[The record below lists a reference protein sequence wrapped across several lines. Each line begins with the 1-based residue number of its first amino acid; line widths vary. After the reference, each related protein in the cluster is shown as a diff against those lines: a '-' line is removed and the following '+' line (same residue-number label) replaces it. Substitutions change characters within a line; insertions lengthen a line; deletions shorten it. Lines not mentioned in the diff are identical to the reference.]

1 MSRIFWNNESESENK
16 AERKKIWLKTLPGA
30 LNIEVCTCVL
40 FQFLVSWLLFYVVD
54 FILVCHILPYFPFS
68 VYACVSLVNH
78 SCVFKPLFYPHV
90 CPYLLCHQYPCLGL
104 SLSCPFLVC
113 NLDFELCIS
122 ASLKVLKN
130 FSKKY
135 LKEYSNNQ
143 QGVKKQ
149 QFGVILQMSLYSVT
163 VISTEVSLLSHS
175 TSIWDDPIV
184 NNTFSSE
191 VPVLA
196 E

>member
-1 MSRIFWNNESESENK
+1 M
-16 AERKKIWLKTLPGA
+16 
-30 LNIEVCTCVL
+30 
-40 FQFLVSWLLFYVVD
+40 
-54 FILVCHILPYFPFS
+54 CHILPYFPFS

-175 TSIWDDPIV
+175 TSI
-184 NNTFSSE
+184 
-191 VPVLA
+191 
-196 E
+196 